1 MCFILVRVW
10 RAHIEVVKHVKVLF
24 SLRKSAFKIAICTTS
39 YRSAIVPE
47 SPNKLKRFLLLG
59 GVQGS
64 GEKGCMLDSR
74 LLFGHCS
81 ITLLFLPLPEP
92 TPSPSLTEVLAY
104 AASPASLCATS
115 TCRLRHQRSMS
126 VSASGHPK
134 MVLPP
139 IDSEGDT
146 FKAM

>member
-1 MCFILVRVW
+1 MEGTHRSSQTCKS
-10 RAHIEVVKHVKVLF
+10 VVF
-24 SLRKSAFKIAICTTS
+24 FKKMNFLNCCLQSQLTGQQLS
-39 YRSAIVPE
+39 QNPQ
-47 SPNKLKRFLLLG
+47 NKLKRILISG
-59 GVQGS
+59 GLQGS

-92 TPSPSLTEVLAY
+92 KPSPSLTEVFAY